1 MHLDEIVLREFE
13 VMQRLRDPNL
23 MLPMILFMNAHQK
36 MRVAL
41 ELGCSTWR
49 VAKRFDQFLVT
60 EIEGET
66 VRRGAASLVLFKGAG
81 VDASI
86 SACFVALALLR
97 FLECSP
103 TLEST
108 ELNGCK

>member
-41 ELGCSTWR
+41 ELRYSTCLSE
-49 VAKRFDQFLVT
+49 AH
-60 EIEGET
+60 
-66 VRRGAASLVLFKGAG
+66 SL
-81 VDASI
+81 
-86 SACFVALALLR
+86 
-97 FLECSP
+97 
-103 TLEST
+103 
-108 ELNGCK
+108 